1 MARSD
6 LPLGSINP
14 AARPVSDFVR
24 PAQIQLA
31 APVAPPGMPA
41 LPGATLLQGPG
52 MASIGGVNR
61 SQQLAEALAPF
72 SRSLTAVLQQSAE
85 SAAASAA
92 QRGQRQA
99 YDEARN
105 ASLQALSTA
114 DRTNEAAS
122 YDYAAAN
129 RRLAAKDPEGGFLMD
144 LLNPYRQTGVQRGLA
159 TLAGAEIGP
168 AMESAYEQNAAA
180 ILAAGDKGP
189 AMLQQL
195 RAKVTS
201 DLAQKY
207 ALDETTP
214 GFLAN
219 TLPRINQAWEK
230 VSNRSL
236 KDKVEYQKATVPPL
250 AAARIMALWADFKAQ
265 RYRKEGQVIIGNQ
278 AINNDDSPESQR
290 AMDAALYNQ
299 AEIILDGESAK
310 MGLTGEPTYFGK
322 KVAEVLFSNA
332 DANGL
337 DDPQFKKFVSGIRT
351 GPALV
356 TNPATGEKERMTL
369 GAMYSQESIDSEMKY
384 GEYAFKQRE
393 RRERQLLESSE
404 DMLLTGRPDLP
415 GLLQVDP
422 QDEEAKAAWA
432 QAQLKRYQQENPGA
446 PLAPFLKSLGGMV
459 GVVKDIPGYSY
470 APGAGDDYLLG
481 LQGQFG
487 DDWDP
492 VKARQGWLKVRDSV
506 DPKDRGAKDRQFEA
520 IVKDKDGKGGTLFRS
535 VVNRIVQDE
544 IAAALTRE
552 YGGNEREALLS
563 RTPDALTSLLANK
576 SRARANLNSALY
588 PYVNAAIGKA
598 AAEKGA
604 SLSEIETEDV
614 ARNAVAQYGTLSDT
628 SKAAYKT
635 LFPGGRVSGA
645 PSVPGT
651 MATPAGPAATGKPA
665 QAAPP
670 TFGVQQLD
678 NFPMRQ
684 QRLLNWQNETILN
697 REGIQSELVRLQSGK
712 GFSPQ
717 LKRAAMDGRARTPA
731 EFLEGQMKRY
741 GMTITPKAMKH
752 LQEISSAETT
762 PLRYVATAANAAYP
776 VLARASM
783 WALDAITG
791 TQPSIAAGMPAGGMP
806 AQPQR
811 LISFNPYRRPAARST
826 APSGGGG
833 DWPVPTTTPKHPV
846 LATLS
851 KGDLAPAPSGYCV
864 TAVLETLE
872 RNGLPNPAATG
883 MDNGNNPRGLASQLL
898 NSYGWKPLPGLG
910 KTQALNS
917 PYGKANANIIPEAQY
932 QAALKAGKIPSGAL
946 VFSTRHP
953 TWNSTSPASRG
964 FDVAVSRNNGRN
976 LWNGKMNGPNI
987 YGDTTFRIV
996 LVPGGAR

>member
-1 MARSD
+1 
-6 LPLGSINP
+6 
-14 AARPVSDFVR
+14 
-24 PAQIQLA
+24 
-31 APVAPPGMPA
+31 
-41 LPGATLLQGPG
+41 
-52 MASIGGVNR
+52 
-61 SQQLAEALAPF
+61 
-72 SRSLTAVLQQSAE
+72 
-85 SAAASAA
+85 
-92 QRGQRQA
+92 
-99 YDEARN
+99 
-105 ASLQALSTA
+105 
-114 DRTNEAAS
+114 
-122 YDYAAAN
+122 
-129 RRLAAKDPEGGFLMD
+129 
-144 LLNPYRQTGVQRGLA
+144 
-159 TLAGAEIGP
+159 
-168 AMESAYEQNAAA
+168 
-180 ILAAGDKGP
+180 
-189 AMLQQL
+189 
-195 RAKVTS
+195 
-201 DLAQKY
+201 
-207 ALDETTP
+207 
-214 GFLAN
+214 
-219 TLPRINQAWEK
+219 
-230 VSNRSL
+230 
-236 KDKVEYQKATVPPL
+236 
-250 AAARIMALWADFKAQ
+250 MALWADFKAQ

-393 RRERQLLESSE
+393 RREKQLLESSE

-492 VKARQGWLKVRDSV
+492 VKARRDWMVVRENI

-520 IVKDKDGKGGTLFRS
+520 IVKEKDGKGGTLFRGA
-535 VVNRIVQDE
+535 VNRIVE
-544 IAAALTRE
+544 GEVAAALTRE

-563 RTPDALTSLLANK
+563 RTPNALTSLLANK
-576 SRARANLNSALY
+576 DRARANLKNALF
-588 PYVNAAIGKA
+588 PYVNAAISA
-598 AAEKGA
+598 AAAKKGA
-604 SLSEIETEDV
+604 SLSEAETEEI
-614 ARNAVAQYGTLSDT
+614 AQKAATQYGTLSDT

-678 NFPMRQ
+678 NFPKRQ

-741 GMTITPKAMKH
+741 GMTITPEAMKH

-791 TQPSIAAGMPAGGMP
+791 AQPSIAAGMPAGGMP

-833 DWPVPTTTPKHPV
+833 GGWTSDHGGLAALISSGEGGFNSVNYGTTGSGRTINLTSMPIGQVERMQNNGQVFAVGFAQWIPGNLALARRAAGLPASAPMSPANQQKMFWAYVLNSNKRPV
-846 LATLS
+846 LRDYLTGRSANLRAAHQALADEWAAI
-851 KGDLAPAPSGYCV
+851 KGPSGRGSYDGDS
-864 TAVLETLE
+864 AG
-872 RNGLPNPAATG
+872 NMGSISAAQV
-883 MDNGNNPRGLASQLL
+883 R
-898 NSYGWKPLPGLG
+898 
-910 KTQALNS
+910 QALIRARQS
-917 PYGKANANIIPEAQY
+917 I
-932 QAALKAGKIPSGAL
+932 
-946 VFSTRHP
+946 T
-953 TWNSTSPASRG
+953 
-964 FDVAVSRNNGRN
+964 
-976 LWNGKMNGPNI
+976 
-987 YGDTTFRIV
+987 
-996 LVPGGAR
+996 GGN